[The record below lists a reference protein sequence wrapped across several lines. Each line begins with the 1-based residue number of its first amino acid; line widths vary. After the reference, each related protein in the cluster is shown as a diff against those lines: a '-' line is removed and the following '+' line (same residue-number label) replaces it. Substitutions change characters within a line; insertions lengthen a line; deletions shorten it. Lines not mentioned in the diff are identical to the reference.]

1 MREEEK
7 KRSTKK
13 SSMKRFL
20 SKRWALPAIYLACAA
35 ILLTA
40 VLWFQGSNNNTV
52 NPGNENV
59 GDVNTGKINDPEA
72 IEVGGKVENIDM
84 PVSNKADLVVKGEF
98 YDKNGS
104 EESQEKSLI
113 FYDNQYHMNRGIDLA
128 MKDGKTFEVIAA
140 LSGKVTKVQEY
151 ALLGNV
157 IEVTH
162 SKGITTYYQSVNDIA
177 VEVGDTIVKGQPL
190 AKAGQSL
197 LNEKAGIHVHFEIR
211 KDGVAVN
218 PKDYFEK
225 SVVTL
230 QEAKEVTGYTEDE
243 EIEQDDNETES
254 ETKKPASDDVIEE

>member
-1 MREEEK
+1 M
-7 KRSTKK
+7 
-13 SSMKRFL
+13 
-20 SKRWALPAIYLACAA
+20 A
-35 ILLTA
+35 
-40 VLWFQGSNNNTV
+40 
-52 NPGNENV
+52 
-59 GDVNTGKINDPEA
+59 
-72 IEVGGKVENIDM
+72 
-84 PVSNKADLVVKGEF
+84 
-98 YDKNGS
+98 
-104 EESQEKSLI
+104 
-113 FYDNQYHMNRGIDLA
+113 
-128 MKDGKTFEVIAA
+128 
-140 LSGKVTKVQEY
+140 
-151 ALLGNV
+151 GNV